1 MMCAQSPFKQVY
13 ISGFMAQELN
23 VDVSEVVEG
32 GTSLAFVAYPTAV
45 TKVLN
50 CHMQR
55 SNRGPSNMFLK
66 VSKLNFKIMRKLN
79 EYDSLKHH
87 SMKYENIHIK
97 QEEIVKKNEKEN

>member
-1 MMCAQSPFKQVY
+1 
-13 ISGFMAQELN
+13 
-23 VDVSEVVEG
+23 
-32 GTSLAFVAYPTAV
+32 
-45 TKVLN
+45 
-50 CHMQR
+50 
-55 SNRGPSNMFLK
+55 MFLK